1 MTDERLMQESILWLI
16 SKSRGRENRNL
27 ERAKE
32 LLLKATKENG
42 IQMDEETIYKQLER
56 EQQQLREA
64 EQQEEK
70 ITWRIFFQNR
80 TVLMRTLVMAYI
92 WVISSEIYYA
102 IGFLAGDVGLDLF
115 VSFAVL
121 SFIEMA
127 GILAMTFLG
136 DNFNRRPLLGISML
150 LCGIGNI
157 VCGIAPKTGLIKVL
171 GVCLGKACVSAA
183 FALVYVYTIEIFPT
197 AIRQTGL
204 ALCYTGARLGNIIVP
219 YIILLVSIPCS
230 FLRGSFPNDLF
241 GCDIQKVYFDELPFL
256 LIGVLAFIGGLIV
269 WPLPE
274 TKGRSLPETIRDLNS
289 MSGPTEPFGEK
300 PKSNKL
306 SKLKDSMNKISKDGT
321 TGSQDGTTL

>member
-1 MTDERLMQESILWLI
+1 MQESILWLI
-16 SKSRGRENRNL
+16 SKSREGKNDNL

-42 IQMDEETIYKQLER
+42 IQMDEETIYKQLEL
-56 EQQQLREA
+56 EQQRLQEA
-64 EQQEEK
+64 EQVEAK
-70 ITWRIFFQNR
+70 ITWRIFFENS
-80 TVLMRTLVMAYI
+80 TVLVRTLVMAYL
-92 WVISSEIYYA
+92 WVISSEIYYV

-183 FALVYVYTIEIFPT
+183 FALVYVYTIEIYPT
-197 AIRQTGL
+197 TVRQTGL
-204 ALCYTGARLGNIIVP
+204 AICYTGARIGNIIVP
-219 YIILLVSIPCS
+219 YILL
-230 FLRGSFPNDLF
+230 L
-241 GCDIQKVYFDELPFL
+241 KVYFDELPFL
-256 LIGVLAFIGGLIV
+256 LIGALAFIGGLIV

-274 TKGRSLPETIRDLNS
+274 TKGRPLPETIQDLNS
-289 MSGPTEPFGEK
+289 MGNTSEPFGE
-300 PKSNKL
+300 SRKL
-306 SKLKDSMNKISKDGT
+306 DKLNKLKDSMNKISKDVNST
-321 TGSQDGTTL
+321 STD